1 MPPSVLAIL
10 GGIGIVSATY
20 IATLISILRVPW
32 IGNHAVYMHRL
43 QLIGRKNLNCPEQF
57 GFAYRQV
64 TPSYITTRDGV
75 KLHTWHVLPL
85 GLYQKTAK
93 ALVAQDPFQPTS
105 SDFQGTLNF
114 KLLRDDPEARLVIHT
129 HGSSGALAAYCRPE
143 TYRSLSSL
151 APDKIHVLAFDYR
164 GFGLSSGSPTEQG
177 LRIDAEAV
185 FDWATKEAG
194 IPASHIIIL
203 GQSMGAGVAIALAR
217 DLALKKVSIAGLII
231 TGAFT
236 DVQTMLAEYRSVF
249 GIRPFGLLAMFPG
262 SMALCTRGMCN
273 KWENLDALVD
283 VVRHSSTYH
292 VHIFHAQD
300 DPILPW
306 SLSNRFFEHTVKA
319 SRDTAMEN
327 DEFEKQKAEWTVNM
341 GDGGWA
347 VEWPIAKGLVRQ
359 EVVRWGEHDKIMAQ
373 PQIAMAVMR
382 AFLVQDV
389 TFGG

>member
-10 GGIGIVSATY
+10 SGIGIVSATY

-32 IGNHAVYMHRL
+32 IENHAVYMHRL
-43 QLIGRKNLNCPEQF
+43 KLIGRKNLNCPEQF
-57 GFAYRQV
+57 GFAHRQV
-64 TPSYITTRDGV
+64 TPFYITTRDGV

-85 GLYQKTAK
+85 SLYHKNAK
-93 ALVAQDPFQPTS
+93 ALVAHDPYQPTS
-105 SDFQGTLNF
+105 SDFRDTLNF

-143 TYRSLSSL
+143 TYRSLSAL

-177 LRIDAEAV
+177 LRVDAKAV
-185 FDWATKEAG
+185 FDWATNEAG
-194 IPASHIIIL
+194 IPASRIVIF

-236 DVQTMLAEYRSVF
+236 DVRTMLAEYRSVF
-249 GIRPFGLLAMFPG
+249 GIRPFGLLAMFPRLL
-262 SMALCTRGMCN
+262 ALCTRGMCN

-283 VVRHSSTYH
+283 VVRHSSAYD
-292 VHIFHAQD
+292 VQILHAQD
-300 DPILPW
+300 DPIVPW
-306 SLSNRFFEHTVKA
+306 PLSNTFFEHAVKA

-327 DEFEKQKAEWTVNM
+327 DEFEKQKAEWTVDM

-347 VEWPIAKGLVRQ
+347 VEWPNSKSLIRQ
-359 EVVRWGEHDKIMAQ
+359 EVIRWGDHDKIMAQ
-373 PQIAMAVMR
+373 PQISMAVMR
-382 AFLVQDV
+382 AFQAQDV
-389 TFGG
+389 TCGA